1 MSTTHVGTNV
11 SAPQPVFLN
20 FIMGRVTQSPDIVR
34 RQVVTAGVRSKYGSQ
49 LCVASSSNELC
60 VCVCVC
66 IILAVVTGWLAA
78 ITVAY
83 QFALLST

>member
-1 MSTTHVGTNV
+1 MSTTHVGNNV

-20 FIMGRVTQSPDIVR
+20 CIMGRVTQSPDIVR

-60 VCVCVC
+60 VCVS
-66 IILAVVTGWLAA
+66 
-78 ITVAY
+78 
-83 QFALLST
+83 F